1 MSSSIGRVERKRFTY
16 FQVLDYWLL
25 IPVLFICIL
34 GIYVLDIVLMLNFPR
49 AYPRNI
55 MVQVAAIV
63 LGLIVMFIISLI
75 ERSLFRLLGWMIYAV
90 ALVMQLLLPVFGSA
104 EIAAQTG
111 SNAWLVLPGIGTFQ
125 PSELSKSGLCV
136 TLAFLL
142 EDIKRG
148 RFNYWQGFLLFALIA
163 APHMFMIMIY
173 EGDFGTSMVIVF
185 MLACIIFVW
194 GIKLRY
200 VFLVISAGVI
210 SIPLIWTR
218 FFLPYQQQRIL
229 SFLYPN
235 YDPTASYNVNQ
246 AKLAI
251 ASGGLIGNQSG
262 EYVSVPVQESDFI
275 FSAVGEHMGLV
286 GTSLLII
293 LAFVFLFRCAYLAYK
308 IERPAYKYIVTG
320 ITAVYAFHY
329 IENIGMNLGL
339 MPVTGIPLPFVSQG
353 GSAMLVNFLALGLIM
368 NLSVN
373 RKIDLNT

>member
-1 MSSSIGRVERKRFTY
+1 MSSSIGRAERKQFS
-16 FQVLDYWLL
+16 FFASLDYWLL

-34 GIYVLDIVLMLNFPR
+34 GLYVLNIVLQLNFPR
-49 AYPRNI
+49 GYPRNI
-55 MVQVAAIV
+55 IVQLVAIG
-63 LGLIVMFIISLI
+63 LGLFVMFVVAVI

-90 ALVMQLLLPVFGSA
+90 GLMMQILLPVFGSA

-111 SNAWLVLPGIGTFQ
+111 SNAWLVLPGLGTFQ

-136 TLAFLL
+136 VLAFLL
-142 EDIKRG
+142 EDIKLK
-148 RFNYWQGFLLFALIA
+148 RFNYWQGFLLFAAIA
-163 APHMFMIMIY
+163 APHLFLIMIY
-173 EGDFGTSMVIVF
+173 QKDFGTSMVIVF

-200 VFLVISAGVI
+200 VFLVLSAGVI
-210 SIPLIWTR
+210 SIPFIWTN
-218 FFLPYQQQRIL
+218 FFRPYQQQRIL
-229 SFLYPN
+229 AFLYPN

-251 ASGGLIGNQSG
+251 ASGGLIGNKSG

-286 GTSLLII
+286 GTSLLIL
-293 LAFVFLFRCAYLAYK
+293 LAFVFLFRCAWLA
-308 IERPAYKYIVTG
+308 IQMERPAYKYIVTG

-353 GSAMLVNFLALGLIM
+353 GSAMLVNFLSLGLIM
-368 NLSVN
+368 NLSLHRN
-373 RKIDLNT
+373 MDIRT

>member
-1 MSSSIGRVERKRFTY
+1 MSTSIGRAERKRFS
-16 FQVLDYWLL
+16 FFASLDYWLL

-34 GIYVLDIVLMLNFPR
+34 GIYVLDIVLQLNFPR
-49 AYPRNI
+49 AYPRNVI
-55 MVQVAAIV
+55 VQIVAIG
-63 LGLIVMFIISLI
+63 LGLIVMFIITII

-90 ALVMQLLLPVFGSA
+90 GLIMQLMLPIFGSA

-111 SNAWLVLPGIGTFQ
+111 SNAWLVLPGLGTFQ

-136 TLAFLL
+136 VLAFLL
-142 EDIKRG
+142 EDIKLK
-148 RFNYWQGFLLFALIA
+148 RFNYWQGFLLFGLITG
-163 APHMFMIMIY
+163 PHLFMIMIY
-173 EGDFGTSMVIVF
+173 QKDFGTSMVVVF

-194 GIKLRY
+194 GVKLRY
-200 VFLVISAGVI
+200 VFLIFSAGVI
-210 SIPLIWTR
+210 SIPFIWTN
-218 FFLPYQQQRIL
+218 FFRPYQQQRIL
-229 SFLYPN
+229 AFLYPN

-251 ASGGLIGNQSG
+251 ASGGLLGNKSG

-275 FSAVGEHMGLV
+275 FSAVGEHMGLI

-293 LAFVFLFRCAYLAYK
+293 LAFVFLFRCASLAMRM
-308 IERPAYKYIVTG
+308 ERPAYQYIVTG

-353 GSAMLVNFLALGLIM
+353 GSAMLVNFLSLGLIM
-368 NLSVN
+368 NLSLHRN
-373 RKIDLNT
+373 MDIRT

>member
-1 MSSSIGRVERKRFTY
+1 MSTSIGRAERKRFS
-16 FQVLDYWLL
+16 FFASLDYWLL

-34 GIYVLDIVLMLNFPR
+34 GIYVLDIVLQLNFPR
-49 AYPRNI
+49 AYPRNVI
-55 MVQVAAIV
+55 VQIVAIG
-63 LGLIVMFIISLI
+63 LGLIVMFVITII

-90 ALVMQLLLPVFGSA
+90 GLIMQLMLPIFGSA

-111 SNAWLVLPGIGTFQ
+111 SNAWLVLPGLGTFQ

-136 TLAFLL
+136 VLAFLL
-142 EDIKRG
+142 EDIKLK
-148 RFNYWQGFLLFALIA
+148 RFNYWQGFLLFGLITG
-163 APHMFMIMIY
+163 PHLFMIMIY
-173 EGDFGTSMVIVF
+173 QKDFGTSMVVVF

-194 GIKLRY
+194 GVKLRY
-200 VFLVISAGVI
+200 VFLLLSAGVI
-210 SIPLIWTR
+210 SIPFIWNN
-218 FFLPYQQQRIL
+218 FFRPYQQQRIL
-229 SFLYPN
+229 AFLYPN

-251 ASGGLIGNQSG
+251 ASGGLLGNKSG

-275 FSAVGEHMGLV
+275 FSAVGEHMGLI

-293 LAFVFLFRCAYLAYK
+293 LAFVFLFRCAWLAMRM
-308 IERPAYKYIVTG
+308 ERPAYQYIVTG

-353 GSAMLVNFLALGLIM
+353 GSAMLVNFLSLGLIM
-368 NLSVN
+368 NLSLHRN
-373 RKIDLNT
+373 MDIRT